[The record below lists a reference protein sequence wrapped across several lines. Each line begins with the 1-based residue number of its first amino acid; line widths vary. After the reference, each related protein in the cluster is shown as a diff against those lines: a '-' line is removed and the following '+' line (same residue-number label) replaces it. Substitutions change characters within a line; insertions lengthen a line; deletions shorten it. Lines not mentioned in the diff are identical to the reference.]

1 MAKITFLGTGGGR
14 FATIY
19 QARATG
25 GIYLEDQRNVHID
38 PGPGALVRMRSVGID
53 PLKTDAILVSHCHPD
68 HYLDTEILIEA
79 MTEGGSRKQ
88 GILLA
93 SQSVIEGNGDFGPAI
108 SKYHLSKPR
117 MVKVM
122 LPFTKVSMKPLEI
135 GATPSA
141 HSDTSSVGFR
151 ILTQQG
157 MLSYVSDTQ
166 LVEQVIKAHKNCR
179 VLIASVTRPLGQRIP
194 HHLSTEDAGYL
205 IEKIKPEMAVITH
218 FGMRVIQ
225 ENPET
230 QARWIEDRSGVRT
243 IAARDFMTIEL
254 KKDEITVADRI
265 KHAGSGQSSPATSPQ
280 AHSVLGQAD

>member
-25 GIYLEDQRNVHID
+25 GIYLEDQRKLHID

-53 PLKTDAILVSHCHPD
+53 PLTTDAILVSHCHPD

-79 MTEGGSRKQ
+79 MTEGGSKKQ
-88 GILLA
+88 GVLLA

-108 SKYHLSKPR
+108 SKYHLAKPKA
-117 MVKVM
+117 VKVM
-122 LPFTKVSMKPLEI
+122 QPFTKVSLKPLEI
-135 GATPSA
+135 AATPSA

-151 ILTQQG
+151 ILTANG
-157 MLSYVSDTQ
+157 MISYVSDTQ
-166 LVEQVIKAHKNCR
+166 LVEQVIKAHRNSR
-179 VLIASVTRPLGQRIP
+179 LLIASVTRPLGQRIP

-205 IEKIKPEMAVITH
+205 IEKIKPELAVITH

-230 QARWIEDRSGVRT
+230 QAKWIEDRSGVRT
-243 IAARDFMTIEL
+243 VAARDFMTLEL
-254 KKDEITVADRI
+254 KKDEIAVADRI
-265 KHAGSGQSSPATSPQ
+265 KHPASGQASSAATPQ
-280 AHSVLGQAD
+280 QHSVLGQAD

>member
-1 MAKITFLGTGGGR
+1 MVKLTFLGTGGGR

-25 GIYLEDQRNVHID
+25 GIYLEDQRNLHID

-68 HYLDTEILIEA
+68 HYLDAEILIEA

-88 GILLA
+88 GVLLA

-108 SKYHLSKPR
+108 SKYHLSKPKV
-117 MVKVM
+117 VKIM
-122 LPFTKVSMKPLEI
+122 QPFTKVSLKPIEI
-135 GATPSA
+135 AATPSA

-151 ILTQQG
+151 IQTANG
-157 MLSYVSDTQ
+157 MVSYVSDTQ
-166 LVEQVIKAHKNCR
+166 LVEQVIKAHR
-179 VLIASVTRPLGQRIP
+179 HSRLLIACVTRPLGQRIP
-194 HHLSTEDAGYL
+194 HHLSTEDAGYM
-205 IEKIKPEMAVITH
+205 IEKVKPEMAVITH

-230 QARWIEDRSGVRT
+230 QAKWIEERSGVKT
-243 IAARDFMTIEL
+243 IAARDYMTVEL
-254 KKDEITVADRI
+254 KKDSMVVSDRI
-265 KHAGSGQSSPATSPQ
+265 KQ
-280 AHSVLGQAD
+280 AQDK

>member
-25 GIYLEDQRNVHID
+25 GIYLEDQRNLHID

-68 HYLDTEILIEA
+68 HYVDAEILIEA

-88 GILLA
+88 GVLLA
-93 SQSVIEGNGDFGPAI
+93 SLSVIEGNGDFGPAI
-108 SKYHLSKPR
+108 SKYHLSKPKV
-117 MVKVM
+117 VKVM
-122 LPFTKVSMKPLEI
+122 QPFTKVNIKPIEI
-135 GATPSA
+135 AATPSA

-151 ILTQQG
+151 IQTSGG
-157 MLSYVSDTQ
+157 MVSYVSDTQ
-166 LVEQVIKAHKNCR
+166 LVEHVIKAHKHSR
-179 VLIASVTRPLGQRIP
+179 LLIACVTRPLGQRIP
-194 HHLSTEDAGYL
+194 HHLSTEDAGYM
-205 IEKIKPEMAVITH
+205 IEKIKPELAVITH

-230 QARWIEDRSGVRT
+230 QAKWIEERSGVKT
-243 IAARDFMTIEL
+243 IAARDYMTLEL
-254 KKDEITVADRI
+254 KKDSIVVSDRM
-265 KHAGSGQSSPATSPQ
+265 KQVPEK
-280 AHSVLGQAD
+280 

>member
-25 GIYLEDQRNVHID
+25 GIYLEDQRNLHID

-53 PLKTDAILVSHCHPD
+53 PLRTDAILVSHCHPD

-79 MTEGGSRKQ
+79 MTEGGSKKQ
-88 GILLA
+88 GVLLA
-93 SQSVIEGNGDFGPAI
+93 SLSVIEGNGDFGPAI
-108 SKYHLSKPR
+108 SKYHLAKPR
-117 MVKVM
+117 VVKVM
-122 LPFTKVSMKPLEI
+122 QPFTKVSLKPLEI
-135 GATPSA
+135 SATPSA

-151 ILTQQG
+151 ILTSGG
-157 MLSYVSDTQ
+157 MVSYVSDTT
-166 LVEQVIKAHKNCR
+166 LVEQVIKAHRNSR
-179 VLIASVTRPLGQRIP
+179 VVIACVTRPLGQRIP

-205 IEKIKPEMAVITH
+205 IEKIKPELAVITH

-230 QARWIEDRSGVRT
+230 QAKWIEERSGVKT
-243 IAARDFMTIEL
+243 FAARDFMTLEL
-254 KKDEITVADRI
+254 KKEGIVVGDRI
-265 KHAGSGQSSPATSPQ
+265 KLKT
-280 AHSVLGQAD
+280 DK

>member
-1 MAKITFLGTGGGR
+1 MVRITFLGTGGGR

-25 GIYLEDQRNVHID
+25 GIYVEDQRNLHID

-53 PLKTDAILVSHCHPD
+53 PLLTDAILVSHCHPD

-108 SKYHLSKPR
+108 SKYHLSKPKA
-117 MVKVM
+117 VKVM
-122 LPFTKVSMKPLEI
+122 QPFTKVSMKPLEI
-135 GATPSA
+135 SATPSA
-141 HSDTSSVGFR
+141 HSDTSSIGFK
-151 ILTQQG
+151 ILTSAG
-157 MLSYVSDTQ
+157 MVSYVSDTQ
-166 LVEQVIKAHKNCR
+166 LVEQVIKAHKHSR
-179 VLIASVTRPLGQRIP
+179 LLIACVTRPLGQRIP

-205 IEKIKPEMAVITH
+205 LEKTKPELAVITH

-230 QARWIEDRSGVRT
+230 QAKWIEERSGVKT
-243 IAARDFMTIEL
+243 VAARDFMMLEL
-254 KKDEITVADRI
+254 KKDAITVSDRI
-265 KHAGSGQSSPATSPQ
+265 KQSAGK
-280 AHSVLGQAD
+280 

>member
-25 GIYLEDQRNVHID
+25 GIYIEDQKNLHID

-68 HYLDTEILIEA
+68 HYLDAEILIEA

-88 GILLA
+88 GILLG
-93 SQSVIEGNGDFGPAI
+93 SESVIEGNGDFGPAI
-108 SKYHLSKPR
+108 SKYHLSKPKV
-117 MVKVM
+117 VKVM
-122 LPFTKVSMKPLEI
+122 LPFTKVSLKPLEI
-135 GATPSA
+135 FATPSA

-151 ILTQQG
+151 IQTTNG
-157 MLSYVSDTQ
+157 MVSYVSDTQ
-166 LVEQVIKAHKNCR
+166 LVEQVIKAHR
-179 VLIASVTRPLGQRIP
+179 HSRLLIASVTRPLGQRIP

-205 IEKIKPEMAVITH
+205 IEKLRPELAVITH

-230 QARWIEDRSGVRT
+230 QAKWIEERSGVKT
-243 IAARDFMTIEL
+243 IAARDYMTLEL
-254 KKDEITVADRI
+254 KKDTIVVSDRM
-265 KHAGSGQSSPATSPQ
+265 KPVQ
-280 AHSVLGQAD
+280 DK